1 MLRILI
7 FRLPLLILYYPILY
21 YRNLSLAHIILRY
34 FIFALPGC
42 DGRGLLGSH
51 CEAKGPDWRH
61 TTRSRPAGAIYRVA
75 IICHGAS
82 ANAHS
87 ICIHGNN
94 SRPTIQR
101 RRLMVATGR
110 NSQEAIITAR

>member
-7 FRLPLLILYYPILY
+7 FRLPLRIVYYPILY
-21 YRNLSLAHIILRY
+21 YRSLILAYIILCY
-34 FIFALPGC
+34 FTPALPGC

-51 CEAKGPDWRH
+51 CQAKGPDWRH
-61 TTRSRPAGAIYRVA
+61 TTRSSPDGGIYRVA

-87 ICIHGNN
+87 ICIHSNS
-94 SRPTIQR
+94 SRPAI
-101 RRLMVATGR
+101 LMVATGR
-110 NSQEAIITAR
+110 NSQEALITATKSR